1 MKKVFLATLSL
12 CLHLSLAWAQNL
24 VPNPGF
30 EQYDRCPT
38 QYGEIARAVPWLCV
52 RGTPD
57 FLAAC
62 TSNRAIKTPG
72 NYFGSMVAH
81 SGGNYAGLASYHP
94 TVPNEM
100 IAVKLL
106 RPLRKGRRYRAGYWL
121 SLAYSY
127 SGYASNNMG
136 LRFTNNPYA
145 DTLATEAHLRMENI
159 LDYTG
164 GWTLFE
170 GVFRADRDYEYLLI
184 GNFYTKERSKLKERP
199 FAVASSA
206 YYYIDD
212 VFVEELPDS
221 NEVVVNIEMP
231 AAPEAELRVKPEQGE
246 ERKGTFRGDTTL
258 YLPKQRYRVE
268 IHTPGNY
275 PVIEDI
281 VPDSTEYTL
290 RPQPQPL
297 QKGETIVLRHIYFD
311 FNKATLK
318 KESYAELDLLVDIL
332 RQNPQM
338 RILISGHTDNV
349 GSTGYNQRLSLM
361 RAATVRDYLVSKG
374 VAPQRMEVKGWG
386 MERPIAPNT
395 TEEGRALNRRVEFT
409 ILEF

>member
-1 MKKVFLATLSL
+1 MKVFFCVVCL
-12 CLHLSLAWAQNL
+12 CLWIHCAGAQNL
-24 VPNPGF
+24 VPNHSF

-38 QYGEIARAVPWLCV
+38 QYGEIVRAVPWLCV

-72 NYFGSMVAH
+72 NYFGSMVART
-81 SGGNYAGLASYHP
+81 GGNYAGLASHHP

-100 IAVKLL
+100 IAVKLI
-106 RPLRKGRRYRAGYWL
+106 RPLRKGKRYKAGYWL

-145 DTLATEAHLRMENI
+145 DTLATEAHLRMNDI

-170 GVFRADRDYEYLLI
+170 GVFRADQDYEYLLI

-199 FAVASSA
+199 FAAASSA

-221 NEVVVNIEMP
+221 NEIVVSIEMSEP
-231 AAPEAELRVKPEQGE
+231 AEAELHLKPEGGE
-246 ERKGTFRGDTTL
+246 EQKRAFKGDTVL
-258 YLPKQRYRVE
+258 YLPKRRYRIE
-268 IHTPGNY
+268 IHTAGNY

-281 VPDSTEYTL
+281 VPDSAQVTL
-290 RPQPQPL
+290 KPRPQPL
-297 QKGETIVLRHIYFD
+297 KEGETIVLRHIYFD
-311 FNKATLK
+311 FDKATLK
-318 KESYAELDLLVDIL
+318 AASYAELDLLVDIM
-332 RQNPQM
+332 RRNPKM

-349 GSTGYNQRLSLM
+349 GSADYNRRLSLA
-361 RAATVRDYLVSKG
+361 RARAVRDYLLSKG
-374 VAPQRMEVKGWG
+374 IDAGRIEVKGWG
-386 MERPIAPNT
+386 MERSVAPND
-395 TEEGRALNRRVEFT
+395 TEAGRALNRRVEFT
-409 ILEF
+409 ILDF

>member
-1 MKKVFLATLSL
+1 MRTLFCFLYSYL
-12 CLHLSLAWAQNL
+12 CVCVAGAQNL

-38 QYGEIARAVPWLCV
+38 KYGEIARAVPWFGV

-62 TSNRAIKTPG
+62 TSNSAIKTPG

-100 IAVKLL
+100 IAVKLS
-106 RPLRKGRRYRAGYWL
+106 RPLRKGKRYRAGYWL

-136 LRFTNNPYA
+136 LRFSNAPYA

-170 GVFRADRDYEYLLI
+170 GVFRADQDYQYLLI

-199 FAVASSA
+199 FAAASSA

-221 NEVVVNIEMP
+221 NEIVVSIEVP
-231 AAPEAELRVKPEQGE
+231 ATIEAELHLKAEGEQE
-246 ERKGTFRGDTTL
+246 QQGTFTGDTL
-258 YLPKQRYRVE
+258 LHLPKRRYRVE

-281 VPDSTEYTL
+281 VPDSTALTIKA
-290 RPQPQPL
+290 QPQPL
-297 QKGETIVLRHIYFD
+297 KKGETIVLRHIYFD
-311 FNKATLK
+311 FDKATLK
-318 KESYAELDLLVDIL
+318 KASYEELDLLADIM
-332 RQNPQM
+332 RRNPSM

-349 GSTGYNQRLSLM
+349 GRSDYNQRLSLA
-361 RAATVRDYLVSKG
+361 RAEAVRSYLLSKG
-374 VAPQRMEVKGWG
+374 IAPRRIEVKGWG
-386 MERPIAPNT
+386 MERPIAPND

-409 ILEF
+409 ILDF